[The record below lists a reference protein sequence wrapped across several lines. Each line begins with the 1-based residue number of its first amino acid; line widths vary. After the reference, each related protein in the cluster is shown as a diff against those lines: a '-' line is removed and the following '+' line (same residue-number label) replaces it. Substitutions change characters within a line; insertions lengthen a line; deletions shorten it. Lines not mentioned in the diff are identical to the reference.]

1 MRKFKF
7 SNKPFCNDCHFFLFA
22 GVLLLISIP
31 YPIFYIVLILYLVFI
46 FKKTKYLFGI
56 LILLVG
62 ILASYSY
69 ISYRLK
75 PLPEGMVEGR
85 FEVVDYTSGGLILK
99 GEKRILVKD
108 IEGKLKPGDV
118 IEAKVKVSNLE
129 EASYLG
135 DFDAKKFYAAKRIT
149 NRGRIDSYTLVN
161 QKWTLSRLKSNILD
175 FYQSHLKEKS
185 FSYVKTLIFGMN
197 SLDSEVKEAYS
208 IFYLSHLLAIS
219 GLHIHFIFQFLVFLF
234 QRVLKINGEHLAIS
248 IIGLYVAF
256 IGFPISCLRA
266 FLFLFLSILN
276 QRGRIQ
282 YTKLDIFSISFLGI
296 VLWNPY
302 QAYQSGFILS
312 FIISFVL
319 LFMEEYTP
327 FHTKRRKA
335 YFQTILC
342 ILSILPFLINQTN
355 QIAILGIL
363 LSFIIGGVL
372 GKYFL
377 CFVFLVALVPLPYY
391 ECAFGVLDNILL
403 YLSRFNPPIHVP
415 SLSIISIVLYYI
427 IFLYFLVCL
436 TRKKKRYSG
445 LYLFFYITILISIRI
460 VNPYYTVT
468 IIDVGQGDSI
478 LIELPQNKGNVLV
491 DSYGSNTSY
500 LKSIGI
506 RKLDYV
512 ILTHF
517 DQDHIGALGNTMEEF
532 QVDTILYSAYEDV
545 KKIKNATVP
554 RIPIQSGDEIQWKG
568 INIKVLGPIYS
579 YSDSNSNSVV
589 LSFNIKG
596 YTFLL
601 TGDMT
606 AKEEADLIQKY
617 GEALK
622 ADVLKVAHHGSNSS
636 SSSDF
641 LNSVSPKYAVISV
654 GKNNAY
660 SLPSVDVCARLEKIS
675 KVYMTKDNGN
685 VCFKI
690 GNTLKVEAYRQ

>member
-1 MRKFKF
+1 
-7 SNKPFCNDCHFFLFA
+7 
-22 GVLLLISIP
+22 
-31 YPIFYIVLILYLVFI
+31 
-46 FKKTKYLFGI
+46 
-56 LILLVG
+56 
-62 ILASYSY
+62 
-69 ISYRLK
+69 
-75 PLPEGMVEGR
+75 
-85 FEVVDYTSGGLILK
+85 
-99 GEKRILVKD
+99 
-108 IEGKLKPGDV
+108 
-118 IEAKVKVSNLE
+118 
-129 EASYLG
+129 
-135 DFDAKKFYAAKRIT
+135 
-149 NRGRIDSYTLVN
+149 
-161 QKWTLSRLKSNILD
+161 
-175 FYQSHLKEKS
+175 
-185 FSYVKTLIFGMN
+185 
-197 SLDSEVKEAYS
+197 
-208 IFYLSHLLAIS
+208 
-219 GLHIHFIFQFLVFLF
+219 
-234 QRVLKINGEHLAIS
+234 
-248 IIGLYVAF
+248 
-256 IGFPISCLRA
+256 
-266 FLFLFLSILN
+266 
-276 QRGRIQ
+276 
-282 YTKLDIFSISFLGI
+282 
-296 VLWNPY
+296 
-302 QAYQSGFILS
+302 
-312 FIISFVL
+312 
-319 LFMEEYTP
+319 
-327 FHTKRRKA
+327 
-335 YFQTILC
+335 
-342 ILSILPFLINQTN
+342 
-355 QIAILGIL
+355 
-363 LSFIIGGVL
+363 
-372 GKYFL
+372 
-377 CFVFLVALVPLPYY
+377 
-391 ECAFGVLDNILL
+391 L

-445 LYLFFYITILISIRI
+445 FYLFFYITILISIRI

-478 LIELPQNKGNVLV
+478 LIELPQNKGNILV

-532 QVDTILYSAYEDV
+532 QVGTILYSVYEDV

-554 RIPIQSGDEIQWKG
+554 LIPIQSGDEIQWKG
-568 INIKVLGPIYS
+568 INLKVLGPIYS

-654 GKNNAY
+654 GKNNTY
-660 SLPSVDVCARLEKIS
+660 SLPSVDVCERLEKIS